1 MLVPKLLDRDYRVVV
16 LDKLFF
22 GKQGLKTIE
31 TNKNLKIVDGDIRDT
46 SVIDKLTKNIDAVI
60 HLAAISNDPSSELD
74 HNLTVEVNYEATAN
88 LVKTAKKNGVMRF
101 INVSTSSVYGIKEEP
116 NVTEDL
122 PLEPLTIYSK
132 TKAWGEKVVRGSNDE
147 GFTTVNIRSATACGY
162 SPRMRFDLVVNIL
175 ASHAIMNR
183 KITVFGGEQ
192 KRPNIHV
199 DDITDLYTFLLE
211 APEDK
216 ISGETFNAGFE
227 NHTVMELAEMTR
239 DIVGDDVTIEITAS
253 DDPRSYHIS
262 SEKLKTILGFKPKK
276 TIRDA
281 VIDIKDAFEEGK
293 IKDWKDIDYFNVKK
307 MKALGM
313 R

>member
-199 DDITDLYTFLLE
+199 DDITDLYTFMLE

-313 R
+313 W

>member
-199 DDITDLYTFLLE
+199 DDITDLYTFMLE

>member
-1 MLVPKLLDRDYRVVV
+1 VLVPKLLDRDYRVVV

-199 DDITDLYTFLLE
+199 DDITDLYTFMLE

-313 R
+313 W